1 MHYRCPLNR
10 KREPFYNPD
19 GSVGGR
25 PEEREMRGVR
35 RRLLPALATVLA
47 TCASEPAE
55 EVDLLLHN
63 GKVVTV
69 DAEFS
74 IRSAVAVRDG
84 KIVAVGGDELC
95 RRFHATQTIDLEGKV
110 LLPGFNDTHIHIS
123 GEAPW
128 SIDLTETKSIAE
140 LQDQVRAK
148 VKQLGAGEWVTG
160 YGWSE
165 DAFAEGRRPLRAD
178 LDEAAPQ
185 SPVVLTRAGGHSAV
199 ANSMALELA
208 GLSGNTPDPDGGV
221 IEKGADG
228 ELNGVIRERQGIVT
242 RLVPRASREDTR
254 DSFVQNLRELL
265 SVGITSIIQAGVTT
279 RGYRAWGE
287 VYEELGEGLPRANVQ
302 IRWGGPERMKSFGMK
317 TGDGDERLRIGA
329 VKVLVDGG
337 FTGPAAYTID
347 PYKGQPDYRGKL
359 NVSEDD
365 LGTLITQAHQLGWQ
379 MGFHAIGDAAIQL
392 TVDYF
397 VAALEESPRE
407 DHRHYLNHFTVRPP
421 AAVMQSMADH
431 GILIAQQPNFTYT
444 LEGRYVAN
452 LAEEHV
458 RHNNPLRS
466 PMDHGVFV
474 ALGSDILPI
483 GPMVGIYAA
492 VTRKGMSGAVHGAE
506 ERLTMEEAIRGYTA
520 HGAFVTFEEDIKGTL
535 EPGKLADMVVLSEDL
550 LTIDHDRIR
559 DVVIEKT
566 ILGGRVVFSR

>member
-1 MHYRCPLNR
+1 
-10 KREPFYNPD
+10 
-19 GSVGGR
+19 
-25 PEEREMRGVR
+25 MRGVR